1 MSPDLIKVIS
11 SSGCACPISIRREQL
26 LRQHTASHGS
36 CRKVSP
42 ISASSLPDHQIHFAQ
57 QTWLTL
63 MLTSKKKKTTR
74 APRHTLPST
83 IYSEQLGSG
92 WELTPPGHPQGTGS
106 SGFPSRKRSHVQQHP
121 GTPSLLQESSL
132 ISSAQALLKIQGST
146 FKVLYGLGWMNAA
159 TDCHGTENKARRKT
173 KPRCRQTKQLF
184 HSDNLK
190 AFKNH
195 NMICCY
201 HITVNNYLGASVH
214 VNRTTYFKSILSSAS
229 ETTKHVLTNQ
239 KLQQEKLVS

>member
-1 MSPDLIKVIS
+1 MCMPHFHQERTAITPAHGFTWELQKGLTYFCFEPPWSPDTF
-11 SSGCACPISIRREQL
+11 C
-26 LRQHTASHGS
+26 TANLVNPH
-36 CRKVSP
+36 
-42 ISASSLPDHQIHFAQ
+42 AYQ
-57 QTWLTL
+57 Q
-63 MLTSKKKKTTR
+63 KKKTTR

-121 GTPSLLQESSL
+121 GTPSFLQESSL

-159 TDCHGTENKARRKT
+159 TDRRGTENKARRKT

-214 VNRTTYFKSILSSAS
+214 VNRATYFKSIFSSTS